1 MTRHSRIAAL
11 PLACALLCLHG
22 GIPPVAAQV
31 FRSGVDVVSVD
42 VAVKSGNRIV
52 TGLTAGDF
60 RLYDNGVAQ
69 TVQAVSIEDVPIDVT
84 IFHDTSVSQSGRIDS
99 LRRDI
104 VTVAGLLRQ
113 GDRIRL
119 LTFDDQ
125 VQDAFGWQPAGATL
139 DVSRVRLGRVSPVYD
154 ALFAAFLHRPETGR
168 RHMVLALTDAEDAG
182 GVVSIETLAAVADRS
197 EAVLH
202 LVLLDEARSQE
213 PQRGVIRQWNPT
225 RAARTEVQMV
235 EKIAHHTGGLVHEPP
250 LFRNHVV
257 SSFRK
262 AFDDFRQS
270 YVLRYTPAGVARG
283 GWHDLKVE
291 IARPGSYTIR
301 ARRGYR

>member
-1 MTRHSRIAAL
+1 MRRALAAAVAAL
-11 PLACALLCLHG
+11 AVSTLA
-22 GIPPVAAQV
+22 AAQV
-31 FRSGVDVVSVD
+31 FRSGVELVSVD
-42 VAVKSGNRIV
+42 VSVKSGNRIV
-52 TGLTAGDF
+52 AGLTAADF
-60 RLYDNGVAQ
+60 RLYDNGVLQ
-69 TVQAVSIEDVPIDVT
+69 QVEAVSIEDVPIDVT
-84 IFHDTSVSQSGRIDS
+84 IFHDTSVSQGGRIDS
-99 LRRDI
+99 LKRDI
-104 VTVAGLLRQ
+104 VAVAGLLRP

-125 VQDAFGWQPAGATL
+125 VQDAFGWQPAGSAP
-139 DVSRVRLGRVSPVYD
+139 DVSRVRMGRISPVYD

-182 GVVSIETLAAVADRS
+182 GITAIETLAAVADRS
-197 EAVLH
+197 ESVLH
-202 LVLLDEARSQE
+202 LVRLDDARPTG

-225 RAARTEVQMV
+225 RAARTEVALV
-235 EKIAHHTGGLVHEPP
+235 EKLARDTGGVVHDEP

-270 YVLRYTPAGVARG
+270 YVLRYSPKGVAAG
-283 GWHDLKVE
+283 GWHELKVDVVK
-291 IARPGSYTIR
+291 PGRHTVR